1 MKNIVK
7 SMKFEK
13 NQISL
18 EILKEKDIRKENYI
32 LGEKFFKNKV
42 IQYFLENKMIK
53 DDFFPCYVDEGR
65 IVLILFEGLKKDILY
80 IKFKLKVIFLFCDKK
95 SFLIGIEKFKNIY
108 KYGNIREIE
117 NIFKELQKKRNKNEK
132 IQSEDIYK
140 SLSTESPI
148 VVKGLNAIIIQGV
161 EREASDIHIE
171 PNKDYIRIR
180 YRIDGILVEVEKIS
194 LELLSPMIS
203 RLKIISNLDIT
214 ERRMPQDGRFNL
226 EIRGKKID
234 CRVSIMPV
242 IKGEKAVI
250 RILDREIIELEIDK
264 IGMEKS
270 NYERLLFQLK
280 RKNGIFLVSGPT
292 GSGKSSTLYALL
304 KKLNTGEV
312 NISTAEDPVEY
323 EIDGINQVQCKND
336 IGRNFASVLRAY
348 LRQDPDIL
356 MVGEIRDQET
366 AEIAVKAA
374 ITGHLV
380 LSTIHTNDSIGGI
393 NRLLNIGI
401 QPYMISASI
410 IAVLSQRLVRKLCSH
425 CQEKDKEWKTK
436 IQLLGYEYEKYQ
448 DSIFYIGKGC
458 ERCNYS
464 GYKGRTAVFEIFEP
478 NEKMKEMIERGNSAQ
493 EIEKE
498 ALSNG
503 MKKLIEDGI
512 EKARIGMT
520 SLDEILRQC

>member
-65 IVLILFEGLKKDILY
+65 IVLILFEGLKKDILDILY

-180 YRIDGILVEVEKIS
+180 YRIDGILVEAEKIS

-214 ERRMPQDGRFNL
+214 ERRMQMC
-226 EIRGKKID
+226 IR
-234 CRVSIMPV
+234 
-242 IKGEKAVI
+242 
-250 RILDREIIELEIDK
+250 DRYNHKEADNIA
-264 IGMEKS
+264 
-270 NYERLLFQLK
+270 QLK
-280 RKNGIFLVSGPT
+280 
-292 GSGKSSTLYALL
+292 
-304 KKLNTGEV
+304 
-312 NISTAEDPVEY
+312 
-323 EIDGINQVQCKND
+323 
-336 IGRNFASVLRAY
+336 
-348 LRQDPDIL
+348 
-356 MVGEIRDQET
+356 
-366 AEIAVKAA
+366 
-374 ITGHLV
+374 
-380 LSTIHTNDSIGGI
+380 
-393 NRLLNIGI
+393 
-401 QPYMISASI
+401 
-410 IAVLSQRLVRKLCSH
+410 
-425 CQEKDKEWKTK
+425 
-436 IQLLGYEYEKYQ
+436 
-448 DSIFYIGKGC
+448 
-458 ERCNYS
+458 
-464 GYKGRTAVFEIFEP
+464 
-478 NEKMKEMIERGNSAQ
+478 
-493 EIEKE
+493 
-498 ALSNG
+498 
-503 MKKLIEDGI
+503 
-512 EKARIGMT
+512 
-520 SLDEILRQC
+520 